1 MKDLKMLVKA
11 RNREGYKNI
20 SRQQLESKFKTHSIP
35 KRTLK
40 IIKYPTS

>member
-1 MKDLKMLVKA
+1 MLVKA